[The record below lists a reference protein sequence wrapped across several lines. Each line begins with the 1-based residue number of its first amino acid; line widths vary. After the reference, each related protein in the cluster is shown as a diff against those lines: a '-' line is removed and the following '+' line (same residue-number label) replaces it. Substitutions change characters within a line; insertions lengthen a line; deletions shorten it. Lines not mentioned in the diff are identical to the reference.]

1 MTEAKPNGALERH
14 WADAIAA
21 EVTRSREDHHV
32 STGISPSGEIH
43 VGNLRE
49 VMTGEILTRA
59 IRDAG
64 KTAALHYFA
73 DDFDPLRRVYPFL
86 DKATFEPHLGKPI
99 SRIPCPCSGHPSYSE
114 HFLAPFLAS
123 LPRLGIHLEVFRSSQ
138 VYGSGRMVPLI
149 VRALE
154 QRDRIATI
162 LEEVTGRETPPDW
175 SPFQVVCAGCGRMT
189 QARVRGFSAAD
200 ETVDYSC
207 GCGSEGA
214 VPMAGGGK
222 LQWRIDWPA
231 RWTLLEVTV
240 EPFGKDHASRGGS
253 YDAGVRIIR
262 EVFGAAPP
270 HPVPY
275 EWINLRGRG
284 DMSSSKGNVV
294 AIAEVLDAVPPEVM
308 RYLIARARPMKTI
321 SFDPGRPL
329 LSLVDEYE
337 ALEEKGTAPRLVEL
351 CRVEEFHPVGV
362 PFRHLVNVW
371 QMATGDFDQ
380 AVRILE
386 RGGYRVDDREALRQR
401 FDQARA
407 WLDRFAPDEEKFS
420 LQPTLPA
427 AAAKLTTAQKKFLS
441 LLADRLEAGMDGVG
455 IHRLIYDLKD
465 AAGLGGP
472 GEAFRAIYLA
482 LLGKNS
488 GPRAGW
494 FLSILETEFVR
505 ARFREAAAAPPA

>member
-1 MTEAKPNGALERH
+1 MAEDVTGKTPAGSAETH
-14 WADAIAA
+14 WADTIAA
-21 EVTRSREDHHV
+21 ELTRARGDHHL

-49 VMTGEILTRA
+49 VMTGDILTRA

-86 DKATFEPHLGKPI
+86 DKKAFEPHLGKPI

-114 HFLAPFLAS
+114 HFLEPFLAS
-123 LPRLGIHLEVFRSSQ
+123 LPRLGIDLEVFRSSQ

-149 VRALE
+149 IKALE
-154 QRDRIATI
+154 QRDRLATI
-162 LEEVTGRETPPDW
+162 LEEITGRETVPGW
-175 SPFQVVCAGCGRMT
+175 SPFQVVCTGCGRMT
-189 QARVRGFSAAD
+189 QAKVRGFSAAD

-207 GCGSEGA
+207 GCGSEGS

-262 EVFGAAPP
+262 EVFGAEPP

-321 SFDPGRPL
+321 S
-329 LSLVDEYE
+329 
-337 ALEEKGTAPRLVEL
+337 LEEKGTAPRIIEL
-351 CRVEEFHPVGV
+351 CRVEGFRPVGV
-362 PFRHLVNVW
+362 PFRHLVSVL
-371 QMATGDFDQ
+371 QMAAGNFGQ

-386 RGGYRVDDREALRQR
+386 RGGHRVDDRDGLRQR
-401 FDQARA
+401 FDQARV

-420 LQPTLPA
+420 IQETLPA
-427 AAAKLTTAQKKFLS
+427 TAANLTAAQKKFLS
-441 LLADRLEAGMDGVG
+441 LFADRLTPEMDGEG
-455 IHRLIYDLKD
+455 IHRLIYELKD
-465 AAGLGGP
+465 EAGLEGP
-472 GEAFRAIYLA
+472 REAFQAIYLV
-482 LLGKNS
+482 LLDKRS

-494 FLSILETEFVR
+494 FLSILETDFVR
-505 ARFREAAAAPPA
+505 TRFREAAAA